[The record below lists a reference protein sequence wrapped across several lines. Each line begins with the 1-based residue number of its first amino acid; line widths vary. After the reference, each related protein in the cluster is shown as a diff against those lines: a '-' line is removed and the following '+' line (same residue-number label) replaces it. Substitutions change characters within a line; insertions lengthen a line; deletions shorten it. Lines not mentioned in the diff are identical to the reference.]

1 MMDREE
7 KKINEALLKGTDE
20 ITELKN
26 IVWNNIES
34 QLDLKKGNRID
45 MKGKKNNLRRFF
57 KYGSIAAA
65 IAIVAIANTQYGSAA
80 VNKIKEMFTPS
91 KTVEEK
97 IEGIGE
103 KKNVSLQEGSS
114 KYIIYIDEKLYS
126 MKTVEGKDIITP
138 KVKAENLPQVFM
150 EIQQVEGKTPE
161 ALAAEKVKALKE
173 NYKRVE
179 NMGKVNE
186 PISGILIYA
195 NSGSKWNDIVEKYYF
210 VDNTKGGTI
219 IIKQQYFVEASEGHG
234 SRFDNMLKEFKIVN
248 Q

>member
-1 MMDREE
+1 MMDKEE
-7 KKINEALLKGTDE
+7 KKINEALLKGTYE

-26 IVWNNIES
+26 MVWNNIES
-34 QLDLKKGNRID
+34 QLDLKKGKRID
-45 MKGKKNNLRRFF
+45 VKGKKNNLRRFL
-57 KYGSIAAA
+57 KYGSIAAV
-65 IAIVAIANTQYGSAA
+65 IAIVGLANTQYGSAA
-80 VNKIKEMFTPS
+80 VNKIKEMFAPN

-114 KYIIYIDEKLYS
+114 KYIIYIDEKLYT
-126 MKTVEGKDIITP
+126 MKTVEGKDMITP

-150 EIQQVEGKTPE
+150 EIQQVEGKAPE
-161 ALAAEKVKALKE
+161 ALVEEKVKALKGK
-173 NYKRVE
+173 YKRVD
-179 NMGKVNE
+179 NMGKVKE
-186 PISGILIYA
+186 PINGILIYTDG
-195 NSGSKWNDIVEKYYF
+195 GSKWNDIVEKYYF

-234 SRFDNMLKEFKIVN
+234 ARFDNMLKEFKIVN